1 MSWQKLADLPGQ
13 QVVNEEFPEII
24 YWSIS
29 NEVVLHQGRKL
40 TKADAGSFEVWLP
53 GYDGAV
59 PATAQSPFVA
69 RDKACVYHAWSRLP
83 KIDRNSCR
91 HSGGSYWQD
100 DAHVY
105 CEHETSLQ
113 ALKGADPASFKVF
126 FEGDYAADAERVWY
140 AGHLMKNAHAPSFS
154 VLAADPLYAQD
165 QAQVYHD
172 GAALPRADP
181 ATWEYLQDGF
191 SRDAKSVYFYERK
204 LPRVDIKSWQPQVR
218 SFSKDARQVYWM
230 NRVIKGA
237 DPATWQHVHDTY
249 SKDAQQVF
257 EGNTALPSENPAQWD
272 AQAAIAY
279 EKKRAEESSKRL
291 AAIFAMVNSNGE
303 D

>member
-1 MSWQKLADLPGQ
+1 MSWQKLANLPGQ

-83 KIDRNSCR
+83 KIDRNSFR

-113 ALKGADPASFKVF
+113 PLKGADPASFKVF
-126 FEGDYAADAERVWY
+126 FDGDYAADAEHVWY
-140 AGHLMKNAHAPSFS
+140 AGRLMKNAHAASFS
-154 VLAADPLYAQD
+154 VYKADTCFAQD
-165 QAQVYHD
+165 QGQVYFE
-172 GAALPRADP
+172 GAALPRVDP
-181 ATWEYLQDGF
+181 ATWEYLQGGF
-191 SRDAKSVYFYERK
+191 SRDAKSAYFCEQK
-204 LPRVDIKSWQPQVR
+204 LPRADVKSWQPQTP
-218 SFSKDARQVYWM
+218 SFSKDVKQVYWM
-230 NRVIKGA
+230 NRAIKGA
-237 DPATWQHVHDTY
+237 DPATWQHLHETY
-249 SKDAQQVF
+249 SKDAKQVF
-257 EGNTALPSENPAQWD
+257 HRDKPLPDENPAQWD
-272 AQAAIAY
+272 AQVAIAY
-279 EKKRAEESSKRL
+279 EQKRAEESSKRL
-291 AAIFAMVNSNGE
+291 AAIFAMVNSNDE